1 MAAGSRSELEL
12 NVPVNILRY
21 LREHAKGYDCTV
33 CGTNHARSDIRVV
46 GKLEKAWIVRVTC
59 SSCQTAFKLLVI
71 LEEAKAERGG
81 RGERPMAS
89 VSTVKE
95 ERPRVRQRPPMT
107 MDDVLD
113 AHEHLKDFQGDVGA
127 LFKRGAVAAKRD
139 GRR

>member
-1 MAAGSRSELEL
+1 MDG
-12 NVPVNILRY
+12 PVNILRR
-21 LREHAKGYDCTV
+21 LREHAKGYDCSV

-59 SSCQTAFKLLVI
+59 SSCRTAFKLLVI
-71 LEEAKAERGG
+71 EEAPRSERGG
-81 RGERPMAS
+81 AWSEQRIAS

-95 ERPRVRQRPPMT
+95 ERPRERRRPPMT
-107 MDDVLD
+107 LDDVLD
-113 AHEHLKDFQGDVGA
+113 AHEHLKDYQGDVGA

>member
-1 MAAGSRSELEL
+1 MDG
-12 NVPVNILRY
+12 PVNILRR
-21 LREHAKGYDCTV
+21 LREHAKGYDCSV

-71 LEEAKAERGG
+71 EEAPLSERGG
-81 RGERPMAS
+81 ARSEQRIAS

-95 ERPRVRQRPPMT
+95 ERPRERRRSPMT

-113 AHEHLKDFQGDVGA
+113 AHEHLKGFDGDVGA